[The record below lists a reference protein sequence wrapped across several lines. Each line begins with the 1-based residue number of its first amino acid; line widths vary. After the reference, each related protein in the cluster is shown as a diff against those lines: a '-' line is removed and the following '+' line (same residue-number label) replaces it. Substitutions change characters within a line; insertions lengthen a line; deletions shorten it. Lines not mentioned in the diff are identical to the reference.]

1 MTFSEVIRNLPD
13 KARRKLTDDEKQ
25 IFASEIALGYFE
37 PEELRKI
44 FKLLPEGFNYLM
56 AGVEM
61 QNLISIKR
69 REIDGSPD
77 ALRIHA
83 RRAARLAIDQ
93 LGKIVC
99 DAEAPAKTRMA
110 AGKELRDYAMVADKE
125 ALEGGSNEAVII
137 KTNLDLK
144 DARGVYQVTAA
155 EIDAMQEDDEP
166 EWFDLLGI
174 EDD

>member
-1 MTFSEVIRNLPD
+1 MTFSEVIRNLPE

-25 IFASEIALGYFE
+25 VFAHEIALGYFE

-44 FKLLPEGFNYLM
+44 FKLLPEGFSYLM
-56 AGVEM
+56 GSVEM
-61 QNLISIKR
+61 QNLISVKR

-83 RRAARLAIDQ
+83 RRAARLAIEQ
-93 LGKIVC
+93 LGNIVK

-125 ALEGGSNEAVII
+125 ALESGSSEAVII

-144 DARGVYQVTAA
+144 DARGVYAITAA
-155 EIDAMQEDDEP
+155 DIQEDDED
-166 EWFDLLGI
+166 WSDLLGLDS
-174 EDD
+174 E